1 MYNKYSSGGTLWK
14 NYMVDSNFIT
24 LPKKLEIPE
33 IDDNRLK
40 ELYQLLKPIVTI
52 DEMKYLLREF
62 TLQELRNQSYIWNR
76 HEDKRDIVDPNKL
89 ETVDDFLCL
98 HTWGYY
104 GLFKPSI
111 AEVLSQA
118 PESVIEQANTFE
130 IIESPETREDV
141 FKYKEVIDNGF
152 HLSKVRAYKMH
163 K

>member
-1 MYNKYSSGGTLWK
+1 MEKLYGG
-14 NYMVDSNFIT
+14 SNFIT

-33 IDDNRLK
+33 INDKRLK

-76 HEDKRDIVDPNKL
+76 HEDKRDVIDPNKL

>member
-1 MYNKYSSGGTLWK
+1 MEKLYGG
-14 NYMVDSNFIT
+14 NNFIT

-33 IDDNRLK
+33 IDDKRLK

-76 HEDKRDIVDPNKL
+76 HEDKRDIIDSNKL

>member
-1 MYNKYSSGGTLWK
+1 MEKLYGG
-14 NYMVDSNFIT
+14 SNFIT

-33 IDDNRLK
+33 INDKRLK

-76 HEDKRDIVDPNKL
+76 HEDKRDIVDSSRL

-98 HTWGYY
+98 HTFGYY

>member
-1 MYNKYSSGGTLWK
+1 MEKLYGS
-14 NYMVDSNFIT
+14 SNFVT

-33 IDDNRLK
+33 IDDKRLK

-52 DEMKYLLREF
+52 DEMKYLLRKF

-76 HEDKRDIVDPNKL
+76 HEDKRDVVDPSRL

>member
-1 MYNKYSSGGTLWK
+1 MEKLYGG
-14 NYMVDSNFIT
+14 SNFIT

-33 IDDNRLK
+33 IDDKRLK

-76 HEDKRDIVDPNKL
+76 HEDKRDIVDPSRL
-89 ETVDDFLCL
+89 ETIDDFLCL

>member
-1 MYNKYSSGGTLWK
+1 MEKLYGG
-14 NYMVDSNFIT
+14 NNFVT
-24 LPKKLEIPE
+24 LPRKFEIPE
-33 IDDNRLK
+33 IDDKRLK

-76 HEDKRDIVDPNKL
+76 HENKRDIVDSSRL

-98 HTWGYY
+98 HTFGYY

>member
-1 MYNKYSSGGTLWK
+1 MEKLYG
-14 NYMVDSNFIT
+14 DSNLIT

-76 HEDKRDIVDPNKL
+76 TQDKREVVAPSKL
-89 ETVDDFLCL
+89 ETIDDFLCL
-98 HTWGYY
+98 HTCGYC

-118 PESVIEQANTFE
+118 PENVVEQANTFE
-130 IIESPETREDV
+130 IIERPYTYEDIS
-141 FKYKEVIDNGF
+141 KYKEVINNGF
-152 HLSKVRAYKMH
+152 NLSKVRAYKMH
-163 K
+163 R

>member
-1 MYNKYSSGGTLWK
+1 MEKLYGG
-14 NYMVDSNFIT
+14 NNFVT
-24 LPKKLEIPE
+24 LPKKFEIPE
-33 IDDNRLK
+33 IDDKRLK

-76 HEDKRDIVDPNKL
+76 HEDKRDIVDSSRL
-89 ETVDDFLCL
+89 EIVDDFLCL
-98 HTWGYY
+98 HTFGYY

>member
-1 MYNKYSSGGTLWK
+1 MEKLYGG
-14 NYMVDSNFIT
+14 SNFIT

-52 DEMKYLLREF
+52 DEIKYLLREF

-76 HEDKRDIVDPNKL
+76 HEDKRDVVDPSRL

-118 PESVIEQANTFE
+118 PESVIEQANNFE

>member
-1 MYNKYSSGGTLWK
+1 MEKLYGG
-14 NYMVDSNFIT
+14 SNFIT

-33 IDDNRLK
+33 IDDKRLK

-76 HEDKRDIVDPNKL
+76 HEDKRDVVDPNKL

-141 FKYKEVIDNGF
+141 FKYKDVIDNGF

>member
-1 MYNKYSSGGTLWK
+1 MEKLYGG
-14 NYMVDSNFIT
+14 SNFIT

-76 HEDKRDIVDPNKL
+76 HEDKRDVVDPNKL
-89 ETVDDFLCL
+89 EIVDDFLCL

>member
-1 MYNKYSSGGTLWK
+1 MEKLYGG
-14 NYMVDSNFIT
+14 SNFVT

-40 ELYQLLKPIVTI
+40 ELYRLLKPIVTI

-76 HEDKRDIVDPNKL
+76 AEDKRDVVDPSKL

-104 GLFKPSI
+104 GFFKPSI

-118 PESVIEQANTFE
+118 PENVIEQANTFE

>member
-1 MYNKYSSGGTLWK
+1 MEKLYGG
-14 NYMVDSNFIT
+14 SNFIT
-24 LPKKLEIPE
+24 LPKKLEILE
-33 IDDNRLK
+33 INDKRLK

-76 HEDKRDIVDPNKL
+76 HEDKRDVIDPNKL

>member
-1 MYNKYSSGGTLWK
+1 MEKLYGG
-14 NYMVDSNFIT
+14 SNFIT

-33 IDDNRLK
+33 IDDKRLK
-40 ELYQLLKPIVTI
+40 ELYKLLKPIVTI

-76 HEDKRDIVDPNKL
+76 HEDKRDVVDPNKL

>member
-1 MYNKYSSGGTLWK
+1 MEKLYGG
-14 NYMVDSNFIT
+14 SNFIT

-52 DEMKYLLREF
+52 DEIKYLLREF

>member
-1 MYNKYSSGGTLWK
+1 MEKLYGG
-14 NYMVDSNFIT
+14 NNFIT

-33 IDDNRLK
+33 IDDKRLK
-40 ELYQLLKPIVTI
+40 ELYHLLKPIVTI

-76 HEDKRDIVDPNKL
+76 HEDKRDIIDSNKL

>member
-1 MYNKYSSGGTLWK
+1 MEKLYGG
-14 NYMVDSNFIT
+14 NNFVT
-24 LPKKLEIPE
+24 LPKKFEIPE
-33 IDDNRLK
+33 IDDKRLK
-40 ELYQLLKPIVTI
+40 ELYQLLKPLVTI
-52 DEMKYLLREF
+52 DEMKYVLREF

-76 HEDKRDIVDPNKL
+76 HEDKRDIVDSSRL

-98 HTWGYY
+98 HTFGYY

>member
-1 MYNKYSSGGTLWK
+1 MEKLYGG
-14 NYMVDSNFIT
+14 NNFVT
-24 LPKKLEIPE
+24 LPKKIEIPE
-33 IDDNRLK
+33 IDDKRLK

-76 HEDKRDIVDPNKL
+76 HEDKRDIVDSSRL

-98 HTWGYY
+98 HTFGYY

>member
-1 MYNKYSSGGTLWK
+1 MEKLYGG
-14 NYMVDSNFIT
+14 SNFLT

-76 HEDKRDIVDPNKL
+76 HEDKRDVVDPNKL

>member
-1 MYNKYSSGGTLWK
+1 MEKLYGG
-14 NYMVDSNFIT
+14 SNFIT

-76 HEDKRDIVDPNKL
+76 HEDKRDVVDPNKL

-130 IIESPETREDV
+130 IIESPDTREDV

>member
-1 MYNKYSSGGTLWK
+1 MEKLYGG
-14 NYMVDSNFIT
+14 SNFII

-52 DEMKYLLREF
+52 DEIKYLLREF

-76 HEDKRDIVDPNKL
+76 HEDKRDVVDPSRL

>member
-1 MYNKYSSGGTLWK
+1 MEKLYGS
-14 NYMVDSNFIT
+14 SNFIT

-33 IDDNRLK
+33 IDDKRLK

-76 HEDKRDIVDPNKL
+76 HEDKRDAVDSSKL

-118 PESVIEQANTFE
+118 PENVIEQANIFE

>member
-1 MYNKYSSGGTLWK
+1 MEKLYGG
-14 NYMVDSNFIT
+14 NNFIT

-33 IDDNRLK
+33 IDDKRLK
-40 ELYQLLKPIVTI
+40 ELYHLLKPIVTI

-76 HEDKRDIVDPNKL
+76 HEDKREIIDSNKL

>member
-1 MYNKYSSGGTLWK
+1 MEKLYGG
-14 NYMVDSNFIT
+14 SNFVT

-33 IDDNRLK
+33 IDDKRLK

-52 DEMKYLLREF
+52 DEIKYLLREF

-76 HEDKRDIVDPNKL
+76 HEDKRDVVDPSRL

>member
-1 MYNKYSSGGTLWK
+1 MEKLYGG
-14 NYMVDSNFIT
+14 SNFVA
-24 LPKKLEIPE
+24 LPKKLEIPK

-40 ELYQLLKPIVTI
+40 ELYKLLKPIVII

-62 TLQELRNQSYIWNR
+62 ILQELRNQSYIWNR
-76 HEDKRDIVDPNKL
+76 TEDKRDVVDPSKL

-118 PESVIEQANTFE
+118 PENVIEQANTFE

-141 FKYKEVIDNGF
+141 FKYKEVIDNG
-152 HLSKVRAYKMH
+152 
-163 K
+163 

>member
-1 MYNKYSSGGTLWK
+1 MEKLYGS
-14 NYMVDSNFIT
+14 SNFVT

-33 IDDNRLK
+33 IDDKRLK

-76 HEDKRDIVDPNKL
+76 HEDKRDVVDSSKL
-89 ETVDDFLCL
+89 EIVDDFLCL
-98 HTWGYY
+98 HTYGYY

-118 PESVIEQANTFE
+118 PENVIEQANIFE
-130 IIESPETREDV
+130 IIERPETREDV

>member
-1 MYNKYSSGGTLWK
+1 MEKLYGG
-14 NYMVDSNFIT
+14 SNFIT

-33 IDDNRLK
+33 IDDKRLK

-76 HEDKRDIVDPNKL
+76 HEDKRDVVDPNKL

>member
-1 MYNKYSSGGTLWK
+1 MEKLYGG
-14 NYMVDSNFIT
+14 SNFIT

-76 HEDKRDIVDPNKL
+76 HEDKRDVVDPNKL

-130 IIESPETREDV
+130 IIESHETREDV

>member
-1 MYNKYSSGGTLWK
+1 MEKLYGG
-14 NYMVDSNFIT
+14 NNFVT
-24 LPKKLEIPE
+24 LPKKFEIPE
-33 IDDNRLK
+33 IDDKRLK
-40 ELYQLLKPIVTI
+40 ELYQLLKPIITI
-52 DEMKYLLREF
+52 DEMKYLLRKF

-76 HEDKRDIVDPNKL
+76 HEDKRDIVDSSRL

-98 HTWGYY
+98 HTFGYY

-118 PESVIEQANTFE
+118 PENVIEQANTFE

>member
-1 MYNKYSSGGTLWK
+1 MEKLYGG
-14 NYMVDSNFIT
+14 SNFIT

-118 PESVIEQANTFE
+118 PEGVIEQANTFE